1 MAILDALSLAGSGV
15 ALEFRD
21 ARVLAGAT
29 FVFRAALV
37 LASATLVFCSVCSL
51 AGLTL
56 VLPRRFKITSRQQL

>member
-1 MAILDALSLAGSGV
+1 MAILDAPSLAGNDV
-15 ALEFRD
+15 ALDFRA

-29 FVFRAALV
+29 FVFCAALV